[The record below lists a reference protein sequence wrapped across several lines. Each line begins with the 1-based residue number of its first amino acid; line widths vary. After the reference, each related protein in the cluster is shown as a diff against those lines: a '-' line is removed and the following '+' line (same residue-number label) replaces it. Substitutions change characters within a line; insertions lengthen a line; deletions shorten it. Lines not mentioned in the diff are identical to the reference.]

1 MECMYPETLLIGKGV
16 VRVMVKLVWASV
28 EFVAVEMLLVVF
40 NIAFLSF
47 SIGVN
52 FHNKKLKK

>member
-1 MECMYPETLLIGKGV
+1 MYPETLLIGKGV